1 MNEPI
6 QARRPPEVKPWGCT
20 EPSGQQ
26 VFSCRP
32 TRTGSAGWVGG
43 GAGVLGV
50 EGEAGFPCG
59 EWLVT
64 PSLSMPSESRGAR
77 NALLSFVRRTSKLL
91 RRLLK
96 LFRGTLNFGQTTTR
110 WLRRVLKLFQ
120 TTTSFGQKTQ
130 IRLSDNDGV
139 PSSNDELGSWNEKL
153 RSDNA
158 ELGSD
163 ENGGRLQLLDTWSA
177 FQFLRAAVS
186 SRTSFTAYGIA
197 VGAFVLSNRRNCPD

>member
-1 MNEPI
+1 MRGT
-6 QARRPPEVKPWGCT
+6 ARNSLIINAIRKPR
-20 EPSGQQ
+20 GQK
-26 VFSCRP
+26 R
-32 TRTGSAGWVGG
+32 
-43 GAGVLGV
+43 
-50 EGEAGFPCG
+50 
-59 EWLVT
+59 
-64 PSLSMPSESRGAR
+64 PSELRS
-77 NALLSFVRRTSKLL
+77 SLL

-96 LFRGTLNFGQTTTR
+96 VFRGTLSFGRTTTR

-120 TTTSFGQKTQ
+120 TTTSFGQKPQ